1 MRRILLTLMLFGLPT
16 SVAMAATGATT
27 AAKVAPSAVA
37 QQVERRVEQRAGQ
50 RIAAI
55 AADLRCRVCGSQSLA
70 DSDSSLARALRR
82 EMRGLIKQGR
92 SDAQIEA
99 WLLAHEGDFVDRP
112 SPSWAK
118 DLCPLG
124 LLLAA
129 CAAAAVLLIATLR
142 RRGAE

>member
-1 MRRILLTLMLFGLPT
+1 MRRILLTLMLLGLPAP
-16 SVAMAATGATT
+16 VAMAATGATT
-27 AAKVAPSAVA
+27 ALPAAPPAVA
-37 QQVERRVEQRAGQ
+37 QQVERRAGQ

-129 CAAAAVLLIATLR
+129 CAAAAVLLIATLH
-142 RRGAE
+142 RRGVK

>member
-1 MRRILLTLMLFGLPT
+1 MRRILLTLMLLGLPAP
-16 SVAMAATGATT
+16 VAMAATT
-27 AAKVAPSAVA
+27 ALPTAPPAVA
-37 QQVERRVEQRAGQ
+37 QQVGRRVEQRAGQ

-82 EMRGLIKQGR
+82 EMRGLIAQGMN
-92 SDAQIEA
+92 DAQIEV
-99 WLLAHEGDFVDRP
+99 WLLAHEGDFVDCP

-118 DLCPLG
+118 DLWPLG

-129 CAAAAVLLIATLR
+129 CAAAALLLIATLR
-142 RRGAE
+142 RRGAEWR